1 MAIVVAVSWGHIG
14 ASTLAGAALIL
25 LFVPLQSKFD
35 EIDLEIEYF
44 FSLYIVPGWIGRVFS
59 RLRLETAGKT
69 DRRIRLMDE
78 IIKGIKVIKMYAWEF
93 SFGDLVDEARKC
105 EQHML
110 IS

>member
-1 MAIVVAVSWGHIG
+1 MS
-14 ASTLAGAALIL
+14 
-25 LFVPLQSKFD
+25 
-35 EIDLEIEYF
+35 IEP
-44 FSLYIVPGWIGRVFS
+44 IAGWIGRVFS

-93 SFGDLVDEARKC
+93 SFGDLVDEARKY
-105 EQHML
+105 EQYML